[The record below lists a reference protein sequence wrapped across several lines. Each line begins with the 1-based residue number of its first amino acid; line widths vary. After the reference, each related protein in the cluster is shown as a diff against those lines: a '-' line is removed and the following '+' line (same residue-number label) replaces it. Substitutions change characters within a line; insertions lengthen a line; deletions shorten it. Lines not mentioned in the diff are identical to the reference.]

1 MLWTPQ
7 GFLRSA
13 ILSFDA
19 EGRVVEITTRE
30 AIDSCEGVEFFNG
43 ILIPGLVNT
52 HCHSELSYLRGK
64 IARHSGFAGFAD
76 GMARVRHEA
85 TPEERLAAVRY
96 WDTKMFQEG
105 ITAVG
110 DICNGDSTFDIKLKS
125 KIHYHNFIEYFG
137 LRCTDFSPMDC
148 IVDKASQIGLRCSPT
163 PHATYSL
170 QDAPFRDLAQRGDPL
185 SIHFMESKA
194 ETELFFGCGT
204 LHDRNQRMGVTID
217 FAHYGSPAE
226 RIMAS
231 TPSNKRILLIH
242 NTFVDES
249 IVERMEAYFASGKL
263 TWVLCPRSNDYI
275 EGTHP
280 PATLLMNKGVRIALG
295 TDSLASNESL
305 SLVEEMKLL
314 PEIPLHERIRW
325 ATQNGAEALGIADWA
340 GSFEVGKHPGAVL
353 LEGVDFGSM
362 SLRTDAR
369 TRRII

>member
-43 ILIPGLVNT
+43 ILIPGLVNA

-76 GMARVRHEA
+76 GMAHVRHEA

-137 LRCTDFSPMDC
+137 LRCTDFSTMDRV
-148 IVDKASQIGLRCSPT
+148 VDKASQIGLRCSPT

-249 IVERMEAYFASGKL
+249 VVERMEAYFAPGDI
-263 TWVLCPRSNDYI
+263 TWVVCPRSNDYI
-275 EGTHP
+275 EGAHP

-325 ATQNGAEALGIADWA
+325 ATQNGAEALGITDWA